1 MNGGIS
7 IHVVDVASGKVA
19 EGMVVRVRRLGG
31 DWLCQGRIGG
41 NGLLNGLP
49 ECAASFG
56 PGVYEVELEV
66 AAFYREQGQALPP
79 VPFLDVLV
87 YRFGLDDPRQHYHLP
102 FKLTAWG
109 VSCFRG
115 GA

>member
-1 MNGGIS
+1 MSGGIS

-19 EGMVVRVRRLGG
+19 EGMRVQVRRLGG
-31 DWLCQGRIGG
+31 EVLCAGRIAG
-41 NGLLNGLP
+41 NGLLTELSGLL
-49 ECAASFG
+49 ASFSQD
-56 PGVYEVELEV
+56 VYEVELEV
-66 AAFYREQGQALPP
+66 AAFYREQGQATVQ

-87 YRFGLDDPRQHYHLP
+87 YRFGLDDPHQHYHLP

>member
-1 MNGGIS
+1 MNGGVS

-19 EGMVVRVRRLGG
+19 AGMQVRVRRLGEE
-31 DWLCQGRIGG
+31 WLCEGQIAD
-41 NGLLNGLP
+41 NGLLAPLS
-49 ECAASFG
+49 ELAARFDR
-56 PGVYEVELEV
+56 GVYEVELDV
-66 AAFYREQGQALPP
+66 AAFYRQQGQVLPTQ
-79 VPFLDVLV
+79 PFLDVLV

>member
-1 MNGGIS
+1 MRSRRGDTLQPTGDYAPAFRLS
-7 IHVVDVASGKVA
+7 I
-19 EGMVVRVRRLGG
+19 RVSAAKRS
-31 DWLCQGRIGG
+31 
-41 NGLLNGLP
+41 
-49 ECAASFG
+49 ASFG
-56 PGVYEVELEV
+56 QGVYEVELDV

-79 VPFLDVLV
+79 VPFLEVLV
-87 YRFGLDDPRQHYHLP
+87 YRFGLDDPGQHYHLP

>member
-1 MNGGIS
+1 MNGGLS

-19 EGMVVRVRRLGG
+19 EGMAVRVRRLGG
-31 DWLCQGRIGG
+31 ELLCAGRIAG
-41 NGLLNGLP
+41 NGLLSELA
-49 ECAASFG
+49 ERSASFG
-56 PGVYEVELEV
+56 RGVYEVELDV
-66 AAFYREQGQALPP
+66 AVFYREQGQALPP
-79 VPFLDVLV
+79 VPFLEVLV

>member
-1 MNGGIS
+1 MNAGVS
-7 IHVVDVASGKVA
+7 IHVVDVASGQVA
-19 EGMVVRVRRLGG
+19 EGLPVRVRPLGG
-31 DWLCQGRIGG
+31 EWLCAGRIAGD
-41 NGLLNGLP
+41 GLLRELSGL
-49 ECAASFG
+49 AARFEQ
-56 PGVYEVELEV
+56 GVYEVELEV
-66 AAFYREQGQALPP
+66 ASFYRELGQALPA
-79 VPFLDVLV
+79 VPFLDVLL